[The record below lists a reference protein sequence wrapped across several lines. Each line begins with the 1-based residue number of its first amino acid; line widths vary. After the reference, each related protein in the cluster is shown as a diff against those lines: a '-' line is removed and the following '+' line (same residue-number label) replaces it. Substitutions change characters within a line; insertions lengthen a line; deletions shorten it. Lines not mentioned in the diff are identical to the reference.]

1 MARPKESASPTVSGN
16 AAPIPVDRRGAVD
29 NRRRH
34 PRFPFTAAAEVIDMK
49 SHARMNTRVSDL
61 GFEGAYVDTQSPFP
75 LGTQVRIRITNA
87 SRTFETRATVVY
99 ALPNMGMGLS
109 FSPPEPEQ
117 LWVLQKWLGELSGE
131 TPCEFDP
138 SGLDAPQ
145 RAESNSL
152 EKQRDILRDLLNALI
167 QKGTLTNSEGTAL
180 LQRLLR

>member
-1 MARPKESASPTVSGN
+1 MSQPKESASPTVSGD
-16 AAPIPVDRRGAVD
+16 AAPIPKDRRGTVD

-61 GFEGAYVDTQSPFP
+61 GLEGAYVDTQSPFP
-75 LGTQVRIRITNA
+75 LGTEVRIRITNS
-87 SRTFETRATVVY
+87 SRTFETRATVIY
-99 ALPNMGMGLS
+99 ALANMGMGLS

-138 SGLDAPQ
+138 SGLEAPQ
-145 RAESNSL
+145 RAESNSV
-152 EKQRDILRDLLNALI
+152 ERQRDVLRDLLNALI
-167 QKGTLTNSEGTAL
+167 QKGTLTNSEGTAM